1 MNDELFDEK
10 IAVLNHDAGC
20 SLFYSGGCTCDLQA
34 RRAKVEAKIEKH
46 DATFT
51 LTDEQYAEVLATVKR
66 RDVGVL
72 AGYLHVSRW
81 CDGSTAC
88 AVTSE
93 PHGHW
98 RGAYSVRSADVIVR
112 LLDENERLTRLV
124 EDYDRR
130 FAMLSKIAQ
139 GIDEKV
145 GRYLEFHGP
154 SCDEHEDEPDEFCA
168 TCRMD
173 TAANDAISELKFW
186 SKP

>member
-20 SLFYSGGCTCDLQA
+20 SLFYSGGCTCDLNA

-46 DATFT
+46 DATVA
-51 LTDEQYAEVLATVKR
+51 LTDEQYVEVLATVKR

-112 LLDENERLTRLV
+112 LLDENERLR
-124 EDYDRR
+124 
-130 FAMLSKIAQ
+130 
-139 GIDEKV
+139 EKV
-145 GRYLEFHGP
+145 
-154 SCDEHEDEPDEFCA
+154 DEAAHALQGVAEYDSDPEKSWTLTKEA
-168 TCRMD
+168 CR
-173 TAANDAISELKFW
+173 DALTSLRG
-186 SKP
+186 SKT

>member
-1 MNDELFDEK
+1 MT
-10 IAVLNHDAGC
+10 I
-20 SLFYSGGCTCDLQA
+20 TP
-34 RRAKVEAKIEKH
+34 
-46 DATFT
+46 
-51 LTDEQYAEVLATVKR
+51 EQMTVVLAAAKEGR
-66 RDVGVL
+66 LKDRIYIDV
-72 AGYLHVSRW
+72 W

-88 AVTSE
+88 AVGSE

-112 LLDENERLTRLV
+112 LLDENERLTRIV

-130 FAMLSKIAQ
+130 FAMLAKIAQ

-145 GRYLEFHGP
+145 KRYLEYHGP

-186 SKP
+186 SKAFRSEGPSELQSLA